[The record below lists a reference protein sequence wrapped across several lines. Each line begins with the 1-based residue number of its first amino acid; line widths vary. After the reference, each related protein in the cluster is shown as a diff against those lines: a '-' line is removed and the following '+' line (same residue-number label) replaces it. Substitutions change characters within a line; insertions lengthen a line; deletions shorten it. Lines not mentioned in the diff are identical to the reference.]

1 MFGRILSICLL
12 VMLCIALP
20 VYAEEAISTLP
31 QRFTESSAQP
41 TEWVYVTR
49 DGDSATYLA
58 MDTIDRQTDEHQ
70 TIFYGDV
77 KKVYTRSGLLQVYHS
92 LKAEN
97 QEDAETLSLL
107 KQIDYSIAHVSYCN
121 DDSSLSYRLHWV
133 TFYNKNQEPL
143 LTLDFDDMARQ
154 ADTAVAWQPITART
168 GEERAIFYRMANG

>member
-1 MFGRILSICLL
+1 MFGRILSISLL
-12 VMLCIALP
+12 VMLCIAFP
-20 VYAEEAISTLP
+20 VYAEEAISTQSQP
-31 QRFTESSAQP
+31 SIESSAQP
-41 TEWVYVTR
+41 IEWVYVTR

-58 MDTIDRQTDEHQ
+58 MDTIDRRTDKLQ

-92 LKAEN
+92 LKSEN
-97 QEDAETLSLL
+97 QEDAETLALF

-121 DDSSLSYRLHWV
+121 DDSSLSYRLHRV
-133 TFYNKNQEPL
+133 TFYNRERESL

-154 ADTAVAWQPITART
+154 ADTEVAWQPITTRT